1 MTVLTVAQGRKVDDV
16 IEQAM
21 KYNWSIYGTQSMIK
35 KFYNLTVDF
44 RTITRRANR
53 VFNYEFFE
61 GAAELTDL
69 EILKVELLTA
79 YKKGITRR
87 KLSQQF
93 HLKYDYS
100 NELLK
105 AAIQEATK

>member
-1 MTVLTVAQGRKVDDV
+1 MTVLTVAQGHKVDSI
-16 IEQAM
+16 IEKAM
-21 KYNWSIYGTQSMIK
+21 KYKWSIHETQSMVE
-35 KFYNLTVDF
+35 KFYNLAVDF
-44 RTITRRANR
+44 RTITRRAKR
-53 VFNYEFFE
+53 VFKYEFYE
-61 GAAELTDL
+61 GSSELTDL
-69 EILKVELLTA
+69 EILKVELLRA

-105 AAIQEATK
+105 AALQEATK